1 MNKKFFRFMS
11 AGAICMTTLGLQAQ
25 SYPNRTIVLISPVQA
40 ASAGDISTRLIAQKM
55 SENMGQP
62 IAIENLPGAA
72 GMIGLDRINRAK
84 PDGYTIASISD
95 STLTYVPIIQ
105 GRKNFDSLE
114 RLDPISTTVTGTWVL
129 VAHPSLQ
136 LKSVQDL
143 IAYAKA
149 NPGKLNYAS
158 AGVGGSHHVAM
169 EMFKSATNTKIE
181 HVPYKGATAAIQ
193 DVQSGQ
199 VQVMFSAL
207 SPILGAV
214 RDNRVTVLGV
224 ASLERSKILPNIPTL
239 TEAGVPGF
247 IFSTWGAILVP
258 KGTPKTIA
266 DKLHAELGKAL
277 ADPVVVEKLN
287 SAGIS
292 PQFISPE
299 QLRDLIRSTTSTMSK
314 VIQNANITSE

>member
-1 MNKKFFRFMS
+1 MNKKFFRFMLT
-11 AGAICMTTLGLQAQ
+11 GAICMTNLGLQAQ

-105 GRKNFDSLE
+105 GRKNFDALE

-136 LKSVQDL
+136 LKSVQEL

-199 VQVMFSAL
+199 VQIMFSAL
-207 SPILGAV
+207 SPVLGAI
-214 RDNRVTVLGV
+214 RDNRVNVLGV
-224 ASLERSKILPNIPTL
+224 ASQERSKILPNIPTL

-299 QLRDLIRSTTSTMSK
+299 QLRDLIRSTTSSMSK

>member
-11 AGAICMTTLGLQAQ
+11 AGAICMTSLGLQAQ
-25 SYPNRTIVLISPVQA
+25 SYPNRPIVLISPVQA

-105 GRKNFDSLE
+105 GRKNFDALE

-129 VAHPSLQ
+129 VANPSLQ

-193 DVQSGQ
+193 DVQGGQ
-199 VQVMFSAL
+199 VQIMFSAL
-207 SPILGAV
+207 SPVLGAI

-266 DKLHAELGKAL
+266 DKLHAEIGKAL
-277 ADPVVVEKLN
+277 ADPAVIEKLN
-287 SAGIS
+287 STGGR
-292 PQFISPE
+292 PQFSSPE
-299 QLRDLIRSTTSTMSK
+299 QLRDLIQSTTSLMSK

>member
-1 MNKKFFRFMS
+1 MNKKFFRFMLT
-11 AGAICMTTLGLQAQ
+11 GAICMTNLGLQAQ

-105 GRKNFDSLE
+105 GRKNFDALE
-114 RLDPISTTVTGTWVL
+114 RLDPISTTVTGKWVL

-136 LKSVQDL
+136 LKSVQEL

-158 AGVGGSHHVAM
+158 AGVGGSHHVVM

-199 VQVMFSAL
+199 VQIMFSAL
-207 SPILGAV
+207 SAVLGPI
-214 RDNRVTVLGV
+214 RDNRITVLGV
-224 ASLERSKILPNIPTL
+224 ASLERSQILPNIPTL

-247 IFSTWGAILVP
+247 MFSTWGAILVP

-287 SAGIS
+287 NAGIS
-292 PQFISPE
+292 PQFIAPE
-299 QLRDLIRSTTSTMSK
+299 QLRDLIRSTTSSMSK
-314 VIQNANITSE
+314 VIQNASITSD

>member
-1 MNKKFFRFMS
+1 MLT
-11 AGAICMTTLGLQAQ
+11 GAICMTNLGLQAQ

-105 GRKNFDSLE
+105 GRKNFDALE

-136 LKSVQDL
+136 LKSVQEL

-199 VQVMFSAL
+199 VQIMFSAL
-207 SPILGAV
+207 SPVLGAI
-214 RDNRVTVLGV
+214 RDNRVNVLGV
-224 ASLERSKILPNIPTL
+224 ASQERSKILPNIPTL

-299 QLRDLIRSTTSTMSK
+299 QLRDLIRSTTSSMSK

>member
-1 MNKKFFRFMS
+1 MNKKFFRFMLT
-11 AGAICMTTLGLQAQ
+11 GAICMTTLGLQAQ
-25 SYPNRTIVLISPVQA
+25 YYPNRTIVLISPVQA

-105 GRKNFDSLE
+105 GRKNFDALE

-169 EMFKSATNTKIE
+169 EMFKSATNTKME

-277 ADPVVVEKLN
+277 ADPVVMEKLN

>member
-1 MNKKFFRFMS
+1 MNKKFFRFML

-62 IAIENLPGAA
+62 ITIENLPGAA

-105 GRKNFDSLE
+105 GRKNFDALE

-129 VAHPSLQ
+129 VANPSLQ

-158 AGVGGSHHVAM
+158 AGIGGSHHVVM
-169 EMFKSATNTKIE
+169 EMFKSATKTKME

-207 SPILGAV
+207 GPVLAAI
-214 RDNRVTVLGV
+214 RDNRLTVLGV
-224 ASLERSKILPNIPTL
+224 SSMERSKILPNIPTL

-247 IFSTWGAILVP
+247 TFSTWGAILVP

-277 ADPVVVEKLN
+277 ADPAVVEKLN
-287 SAGIS
+287 STGGTPLFS
-292 PQFISPE
+292 SPE
-299 QLRDLIRSTTSTMSK
+299 QLRDLIQSTTSLMSK

>member
-11 AGAICMTTLGLQAQ
+11 AGAICMTSLGLQAQ

-105 GRKNFDSLE
+105 GRKNFDALE

-129 VAHPSLQ
+129 VANPSLQ

-193 DVQSGQ
+193 DVQGGQ
-199 VQVMFSAL
+199 VQIMFSAL
-207 SPILGAV
+207 SPVLGAI

-266 DKLHAELGKAL
+266 DKLHAEIGKAL
-277 ADPVVVEKLN
+277 ADPAVVEKLN
-287 SAGIS
+287 STGGR
-292 PQFISPE
+292 PQFSSPE
-299 QLRDLIRSTTSTMSK
+299 QLRDLIQSTTSLMSK

>member
-11 AGAICMTTLGLQAQ
+11 AGAICMTSLGLQAQ

-149 NPGKLNYAS
+149 NPGKLNYGS

-169 EMFKSATNTKIE
+169 EMFKSATNTKME

-314 VIQNANITSE
+314 VIQSANITSE

>member
-1 MNKKFFRFMS
+1 MNKKFFRFML
-11 AGAICMTTLGLQAQ
+11 AGAICMINLGLQAQ

-105 GRKNFDSLE
+105 GRKNFDALE

-129 VAHPSLQ
+129 VVHPSLQ
-136 LKSVQDL
+136 LKSVQEL

-158 AGVGGSHHVAM
+158 AGVGGSHHVVM
-169 EMFKSATNTKIE
+169 EMFKSATKTKME

-199 VQVMFSAL
+199 VQLMFSAL
-207 SPILGAV
+207 GPVLGAI

-224 ASLERSKILPNIPTL
+224 SSLERSKILPNTPTL

-247 IFSTWGAILVP
+247 VFSTWGAILVP

-277 ADPVVVEKLN
+277 ADPFVVEKLN
-287 SAGIS
+287 STGGT
-292 PQFISPE
+292 PQFSSPE
-299 QLRDLIRSTTSTMSK
+299 QLRDLIQSTTSLMSK

>member
-1 MNKKFFRFMS
+1 MNKKFFRFMLT
-11 AGAICMTTLGLQAQ
+11 GAICMTTLGLQAQ

-105 GRKNFDSLE
+105 GRKNFDALE
-114 RLDPISTTVTGTWVL
+114 HLDPISTTVTGTWVL
-129 VAHPSLQ
+129 VANPSLQ

-169 EMFKSATNTKIE
+169 EMFKSATNTKME

-207 SPILGAV
+207 GPVLAAI
-214 RDNRVTVLGV
+214 RDNRLTVLGV
-224 ASLERSKILPNIPTL
+224 SSMERSKILPNIPTL
-239 TEAGVPGF
+239 TEAGVPDF
-247 IFSTWGAILVP
+247 TFSTWGAILVP

-314 VIQNANITSE
+314 VIQSANITSE